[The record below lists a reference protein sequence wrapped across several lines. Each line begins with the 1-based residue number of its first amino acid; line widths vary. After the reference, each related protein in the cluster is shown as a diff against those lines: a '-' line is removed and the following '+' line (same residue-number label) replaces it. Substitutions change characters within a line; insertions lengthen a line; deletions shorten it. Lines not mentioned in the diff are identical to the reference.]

1 MEDAGLRSNK
11 ALEEM
16 ETKIKELFQVYKTL
30 QMHKE
35 TLVSEIDHLANDSL
49 EKVRKLISN
58 STKLDLD
65 SILEKMNRLDTTE
78 ITKVLKEEPV
88 ASSNTSVEIE
98 KDKDK
103 KVHKEKESSS
113 FFDEIN

>member
-1 MEDAGLRSNK
+1 
-11 ALEEM
+11 
-16 ETKIKELFQVYKTL
+16 
-30 QMHKE
+30 
-35 TLVSEIDHLANDSL
+35 
-49 EKVRKLISN
+49 
-58 STKLDLD
+58 
-65 SILEKMNRLDTTE
+65 MNRLDTTE

-88 ASSNTSVEIE
+88 APSNTSVEVGKDKDKD